1 MNGFVSSSI
10 GKKVIMS
17 LTGLFLV
24 VFLCLHL
31 FVNLLT
37 IVDSDGSTFNTAAH
51 FMGTNKIMFVMQFV
65 LAAGFIFH
73 IFYATFLTMKNRSA
87 RPVKY
92 EVSSKSDT
100 SWSSQNMYLTG
111 FTILAFLVL
120 HIINYFYKLK
130 FTDLIES
137 GEMSEYELVTSIFT
151 AQYWYYGVIYVIAFI
166 LLGLHLNHSFQSS
179 FQTLGLN
186 NSNWLPRLKFI
197 GTLYA
202 IIIAVGF
209 SIIPIYFLMKSLL

>member
-1 MNGFVSSSI
+1 
-10 GKKVIMS
+10 
-17 LTGLFLV
+17 
-24 VFLCLHL
+24 
-31 FVNLLT
+31 
-37 IVDSDGSTFNTAAH
+37 
-51 FMGTNKIMFVMQFV
+51 MGTNKIMFVMQFI

-73 IFYATFLTMKNRSA
+73 IAYATILTMRNRAA

-92 EVSSKSDT
+92 AVSNNSDT

-111 FTILAFLVL
+111 FTIFAFLVL

-137 GEMSEYELVTSIFT
+137 GQMTEYELVTGIFNS
-151 AQYWYYGVIYVIAFI
+151 QYWYFVVIYVIAFI

-186 NSNWLPRLKFI
+186 NSKWLPRLKFI
-197 GTLYA
+197 GSLYA
-202 IIIAVGF
+202 VVIATGF
-209 SIIPIYFLMKSLL
+209 SIIPIYFLLVNLL